1 MGIFDFFIRRRPKIV
16 KRRKAKGSYITVRQQ
31 ITGIEGQINSI
42 NDCLQKHQK
51 DIDENATLLR
61 EHSQK
66 IQTLE
71 QLLASQPTNQ
81 PTQQTNL
88 PERPASTTRLVQSN
102 ANINSKF
109 DIDSFSPQ
117 EKRILSVFFN
127 HQDMDLSY
135 RDIASILGK
144 APNTIKNQIHQIC
157 LKADIFDKAIGS
169 EQRNRFRLKDGIK
182 IEKYINVNQAD

>member
-1 MGIFDFFIRRRPKIV
+1 MGLFDFFIRRKAKRA
-16 KRRKAKGSYITVRQQ
+16 KRRRAKGSYITIRQQ
-31 ITGIEGQINSI
+31 ITGIKGQIDSI
-42 NDCLQKHQK
+42 NNCLQKHRK
-51 DIDENATLLR
+51 DIDENTNLIR
-61 EHSQK
+61 EHSKK

-81 PTQQTNL
+81 LIQQTNL
-88 PERPASTTRLVQSN
+88 PERPASTTRQVQSN
-102 ANINSKF
+102 ANINNKF

-117 EKRILSVFFN
+117 EKKILSVFFN

-157 LKADIFDKAIGS
+157 LKADIFDKAIGN

-182 IEKYINVNQAD
+182 IEKYINVNQTN